1 MIEKVIIFMINKYIS
16 YSLYFH
22 SKFINSNQFKLVLH
36 AQILQLDCF
45 RSYCSY
51 SLLPAGGCYC
61 RIHFSSATAAGKLNS
76 SSSGILMKFP
86 HSAGTILE
94 QRNLIQFT
102 IACQPYMDRCIHL
115 HYVLL
120 WLAAALPEM
129 KTARTRPFI
138 AESTLGVEAF

>member
-1 MIEKVIIFMINKYIS
+1 
-16 YSLYFH
+16 
-22 SKFINSNQFKLVLH
+22 
-36 AQILQLDCF
+36 
-45 RSYCSY
+45 
-51 SLLPAGGCYC
+51 
-61 RIHFSSATAAGKLNS
+61 
-76 SSSGILMKFP
+76 MKFP